1 MIKIFILALGIS
13 ALVACNNAT
22 DHSEHRKDGYSEK
35 ATTPEDSLFHLVM
48 DGHDVG
54 MAKMNK
60 IRDYQQ
66 KSKKALDSLL
76 KIPNSASKDQLL
88 QKYKGIQEELNY
100 AEYSMNTWMEEFNL
114 DSAKENEAARLE
126 YLQKEHQKVEKVK
139 TGILATLQKAD
150 SIFIKN

>member
-1 MIKIFILALGIS
+1 MKKIFILALGIS
-13 ALVACNNAT
+13 ALVACNNAA

-35 ATTPEDSLFHLVM
+35 ATTPEDSLFKLVM

-54 MAKMNK
+54 MGKMNR

-66 KSKKALDSLL
+66 QSKKALDSLVKL
-76 KIPNSASKDQLL
+76 PASSSKDQLT
-88 QKYKGIQEELNY
+88 QKYKGIQEELRY

-126 YLQKEHQKVEKVK
+126 YLEKEHEKVEKVT

-150 SIFIKN
+150 SIFKKN